1 MECNREYRKYFILLI
16 FLKMNEINKNLDD
29 YDIHDFGNEI
39 QISGVVYSGK
49 GQHIV
54 AFFPKEVNWD
64 EKIIEELFFLDMDLD
79 DWKKFLRQSDIMETE
94 VLAKAKD
101 GKITKAILRK
111 SARQIDQRV
120 AWKVYKRDHYKC
132 RYCGASGVPLTVD
145 HLVLWENGGPT
156 TEENLFTSCK
166 KCNKTR
172 GNMPYEEWIE
182 DERYLV
188 KSFQGVDPNV
198 RQQNK
203 DKVKELANIPR
214 VYHIKSR

>member
-1 MECNREYRKYFILLI
+1 MTGKLLN
-16 FLKMNEINKNLDD
+16 FFSKMNEICKELND

-49 GQHIV
+49 GEHLV
-54 AFFPKEVNWD
+54 AFFPGEIDWD
-64 EKIIEELFFLDMDLD
+64 EKIVDILFFLNMDLD
-79 DWKKFLRQSDIMETE
+79 EWKTFLRQSDVMETE

-101 GKITKAILRK
+101 GKLTKAILRK

-120 AWKVYKRDHYKC
+120 AWKVYKRDNYTC
-132 RYCGASGVPLTVD
+132 RYCGVSGIPLTVD
-145 HLVLWENGGPT
+145 HLVLWEDGGPT

-172 GNMPYEEWIE
+172 GNMPYEEWLE
-182 DERYLV
+182 DERYLT
-188 KSFQGVDPNV
+188 KSFKGVAPITIKK
-198 RQQNK
+198 NK
-203 DKVKELANIPR
+203 DKLKELDKIPR